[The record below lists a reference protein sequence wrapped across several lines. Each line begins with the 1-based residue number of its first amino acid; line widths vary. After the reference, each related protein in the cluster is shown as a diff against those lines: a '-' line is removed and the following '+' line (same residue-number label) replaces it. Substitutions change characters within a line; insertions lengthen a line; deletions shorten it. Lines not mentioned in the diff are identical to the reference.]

1 MGLVETQH
9 PIPKFSFKTLL
20 FALDEVL
27 SGNAKTAKALP
38 PLITHLFVTALRMLT
53 GPRVDSSG
61 DAIEEVDDG
70 PAEARL
76 LKDIAELNKGLNAIS
91 WSQVCFYYMDLM
103 DQFFSTDTTS
113 LTSHATAYLGERVL
127 KPTGSL
133 DMSYLWNEETGDVD
147 DAGND
152 NKGRGNGYLGS
163 EVSTLYKAF
172 SKLENQMD
180 PWSLKADE
188 LMAIL
193 RALCD
198 DILVR
203 RPELADDIAGRGAKL
218 HELSKAKRAATVKYN
233 KVRVAL
239 EGPKKST
246 NPKKGYDGE
255 ETKETEEDPKPFVP
269 TATKQQLDAAGKAL
283 TRAEDAYDSGIM
295 KLISQSEPVAFD
307 RNFNAVYF
315 FRSDPT
321 MLHFELLKQH
331 STPEEVKNIGDA
343 HVLAPHSTWHV
354 IDTKPLFEQ
363 FLSSLDKRGRRENEL
378 LERLNEGIGR
388 KLQDDKQEN
397 SRSAGREREKQG
409 LLRRIE
415 NARSAC
421 DADDG
426 RRSGRLAN
434 NAIEELE
441 TLERELKWQMQAHEE
456 EERQEK
462 LGREAASDY
471 NNLTGL
477 NMVAELFSGQRKTRS
492 IRKKTDSVED
502 SLPTLADVSPHKLW
516 MDESIGGNGT
526 LHILASALLELENKA
541 NDLAPWDREDK
552 TREKWRSD
560 LTTAVNCWT
569 VECEMKLGP
578 NEASPTQQNV
588 GVAAEGTNPYK
599 KQRTEAPGAM
609 TTTVILN
616 TIKVSLVRS
625 DRNV

>member
-20 FALDEVL
+20 YALDEVL

-38 PLITHLFVTALRMLT
+38 PLITHLFVTALKMLT

-61 DAIEEVDDG
+61 NTIEAVDSG

-103 DQFFSTDTTS
+103 DQFFSSDTLS

-133 DMSYLWNEETGDVD
+133 DMSYLWNEESSDVD
-147 DAGND
+147 NVEDD
-152 NKGRGNGYLGS
+152 NSGRGNGYLGS
-163 EVSTLYKAF
+163 EVSTLHKAF
-172 SKLENQMD
+172 TKLENQTE

-188 LMAIL
+188 LMSIL

-198 DILVR
+198 DILIR

-218 HELSKAKRAATVKYN
+218 HELSKAKRAAMVKYN

-246 NPKKGYDGE
+246 NLKKGSDGE
-255 ETKETEEDPKPFVP
+255 ETKEEEEESKPFVP
-269 TATKQQLDAAGKAL
+269 TATKQQLDAACKAL
-283 TRAEDAYDSGIM
+283 IRAEDAYDNGVT
-295 KLISQSEPVAFD
+295 KLISQTEPVAFD

-331 STPEEVKNIGDA
+331 STPKEVKNIGDA
-343 HVLAPHSTWHV
+343 HVLAPQSTWHV

-363 FLSSLDKRGRRENEL
+363 FLSSLDKRGKRENDL
-378 LERLNEGIGR
+378 LEHLNEGLGR

-397 SRSAGREREKQG
+397 SRSVGRERERQG

-421 DADDG
+421 DGDDG

-434 NAIEELE
+434 NAMEELE
-441 TLERELKWQMQAHEE
+441 TLEGELKLQTQAHEE

-477 NMVAELFSGQRKTRS
+477 NKVAELFSGQRKTRS
-492 IRKKTDSVED
+492 IRKKTDCVKD
-502 SLPTLADVSPHKLW
+502 SLPTLADVPPHKLW
-516 MDESIGGNGT
+516 MDKSIGGNGT
-526 LHILASALLELENKA
+526 LHILAGALLELETKA
-541 NDLAPWDREDK
+541 NELAPWSREDK
-552 TREKWRSD
+552 TRDKWRSD

-578 NEASPTQQNV
+578 NEAPQTQQNI
-588 GVAAEGTNPYK
+588 GVAAEDTNPYK

-616 TIKVSLVRS
+616 TLKVSLHECL
-625 DRNV
+625 

>member
-20 FALDEVL
+20 YALDEVL

-38 PLITHLFVTALRMLT
+38 PLITHLFVTALKMLT

-61 DAIEEVDDG
+61 NTIEEVDDG

-76 LKDIAELNKGLNAIS
+76 LKDIAELNRGLNAIS

-103 DQFFSTDTTS
+103 DQFFSSDTTS

-133 DMSYLWNEETGDVD
+133 DMSYLWNEGSSSVD
-147 DAGND
+147 DAKND
-152 NKGRGNGYLGS
+152 NSGRGNGYLGS
-163 EVSTLYKAF
+163 EVSTLHKAF
-172 SKLENQMD
+172 KKLENQSE

-218 HELSKAKRAATVKYN
+218 HDLSKAKRAATVKYN

-239 EGPKKST
+239 EGPKKSA
-246 NPKKGYDGE
+246 NLKKGNGGE
-255 ETKETEEDPKPFVP
+255 EMKEEDSKPFVP
-269 TATKQQLDAAGKAL
+269 TATKQQHDAALKAL
-283 TRAEDAYDSGIM
+283 LRAEDAYDSGVT
-295 KLISQSEPVAFD
+295 KLISQTEPVAFD

-331 STPEEVKNIGDA
+331 STPKEVKNIGDA
-343 HVLAPHSTWHV
+343 HVLAPQSTWHV
-354 IDTKPLFEQ
+354 VDTKPLFEQ

-378 LERLNEGIGR
+378 LERLNEGLGR
-388 KLQDDKQEN
+388 KLQDDKQEI
-397 SRSAGREREKQG
+397 SRSVGRERERQG

-421 DADDG
+421 DGDDG

-434 NAIEELE
+434 NAMEELE
-441 TLERELKWQMQAHEE
+441 TLQGELKLQMQAHEE

-477 NMVAELFSGQRKTRS
+477 NKVAELFTGQRKTRS
-492 IRKKTDSVED
+492 IRKKTDSVTD
-502 SLPTLADVSPHKLW
+502 SLPTLADVPPHKLW

-526 LHILASALLELENKA
+526 LHILASALLELETKA
-541 NDLAPWDREDK
+541 NDLAPWGRDDK
-552 TREKWRSD
+552 TRDKWRSD
-560 LTTAVNCWT
+560 LITAVNCWT

-578 NEASPTQQNV
+578 NEASPTQQSI
-588 GVAAEGTNPYK
+588 GVATEGTNPYK
-599 KQRTEAPGAM
+599 KQRIEAPGAM

-616 TIKVSLVRS
+616 TLKVSLS
-625 DRNV
+625 ECS